1 VKMNLAAFGW
11 GRRLAADPRGVF
23 AAAGLKDPEPE
34 TIDQVIRHRADF
46 LAAYQNGAYAQRYL
60 DRLAKVR
67 SAVDGVAGGEALVD
81 AAARSLFKLMSYK
94 DEYEVARLFADPTF
108 NRSLE
113 SAFEGDYRL
122 TFHLAPPLL
131 ARRDP
136 VTGHLR
142 KSRFGAWMLPAF
154 KVLAK
159 AKVLRGGPLDI
170 FGYTQERRTE
180 RALIGEFE
188 ALLDHLSTQVSTGN
202 LGDLTAIASLPLQI
216 RGYGHVKEAAVGAY
230 RADLAKHM
238 AKPSDD
244 APAEGGPFRIVGGEA
259 RATRQSS
266 QGGS

>member
-1 VKMNLAAFGW
+1 
-11 GRRLAADPRGVF
+11 VF

-46 LAAYQNGAYAQRYL
+46 LAAYQDGAYAQRYL

-81 AAARSLFKLMSYK
+81 ATARSLFKLMSYK
-94 DEYEVARLFADPTF
+94 DEYEVARLFADATF
-108 NRSLE
+108 KRSLE

-131 ARRDP
+131 ARADP
-136 VTGHLR
+136 TTGHLR

-170 FGYTQERRTE
+170 FGFTQERRME

-202 LGDLTAIASLPLQI
+202 LGDLTAIASLPMQI

-230 RADLAKHM
+230 RADLAKHL
-238 AKPSDD
+238 AKLPDD
-244 APAEGGPFRIVGGEA
+244 AHSDVAPSQAVGGKA
-259 RATRQSS
+259 RAS
-266 QGGS
+266 